1 MFKLASNIKCW
12 ICLERSTIVR
22 EVFYA
27 EDGSI
32 LGCTENEVSPNG
44 RSLHELTAD
53 IEAFASVVHKPVLTL
68 NDIPRVE
75 KKLQRNREDKNNLSH
90 EQVLAELGL
99 SRSQAIG

>member
-1 MFKLASNIKCW
+1 MINWDYRVFQ
-12 ICLERSTIVR
+12 EPEGDYIVR

-44 RSLHELTAD
+44 RSLAELTLD
-53 IEAFASVVHKPVLTL
+53 IEAFASAVRKPVLTL
-68 NDIPRVE
+68 DDIPTVE
-75 KKLQRNREDKNNLSH
+75 KKLQPNREPKNNLSH